1 MFYTL
6 TFFLKNSFYQ
16 RLCGFGSRSVKAFKI
31 ILQIMRKKKKKNN
44 LIPSAISSA
53 FATKMNK
60 GQTTG
65 ARMECCDGMFLN
77 MFIKMK
83 LLNRQET

>member
-1 MFYTL
+1 M
-6 TFFLKNSFYQ
+6 
-16 RLCGFGSRSVKAFKI
+16 
-31 ILQIMRKKKKKNN
+31 ILQIMRKKKKKKN
-44 LIPSAISSA
+44 LIPSAVSGA
-53 FATKMNK
+53 FAAKINN

-65 ARMECCDGMFLN
+65 AGMECCDGMFLN